1 MNHNIKNMKNVLEN
15 NEGNNTNAVLGTGF
29 WFIEYDIDCGLWDNK
44 KRNQC
49 VSDQHPF
56 EWLKFLT
63 KISSFKRTLVSWKE
77 ITEEEYKSGKEILGI
92 G

>member
-1 MNHNIKNMKNVLEN
+1 MEN
-15 NEGNNTNAVLGTGF
+15 NKRSSSTPHLAKPVLGAGF
-29 WFIEYDIDCGLWDNK
+29 WFIEYDIDCELRDNK

-56 EWLKFLT
+56 EWLKFLDE
-63 KISSFKRTLVSWKE
+63 ISSFKRTLVSWKE
-77 ITEEEYKSGKEILGI
+77 ITKQEYESGKDVCGI